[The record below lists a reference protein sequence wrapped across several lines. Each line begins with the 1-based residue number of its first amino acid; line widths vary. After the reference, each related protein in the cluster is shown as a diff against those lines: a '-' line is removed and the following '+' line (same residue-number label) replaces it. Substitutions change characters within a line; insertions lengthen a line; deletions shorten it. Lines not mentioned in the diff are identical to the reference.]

1 MPEITDAE
9 FRQFVTYQQLGTPD
23 EVRRKIDDLV
33 RDNGKQRDELRE
45 RDEKLKA
52 LPPEGAVVLTGDDA
66 KAWPTLK
73 ELGKPDEVRAKLE
86 QGEKDKAALAERDRR
101 DQVRSAAE
109 AAGFKVSVLEK
120 LPGAEGLTFEGKE
133 ETVRDA
139 AGKETKAMVAYVTG
153 SEEGATPKK
162 LADHAE
168 AAWKDFLPAL
178 QAMSDG
184 KKGGTRFP
192 DQSAGG
198 EAPKLATE
206 GGVDDAIKQ
215 MQDRASAPNA
225 LRPAAKT

>member
-1 MPEITDAE
+1 
-9 FRQFVTYQQLGTPD
+9 
-23 EVRRKIDDLV
+23 
-33 RDNGKQRDELRE
+33 
-45 RDEKLKA
+45 
-52 LPPEGAVVLTGDDA
+52 VVLTGDDA

-86 QGEKDKAALAERDRR
+86 QGEKDKAALAVRTRQ

-109 AAGFKVSVLEK
+109 AAGFKPSVLEK
-120 LPGAEGLTFEGKE
+120 LPGAEGLTFEVKE
-133 ETVRDA
+133 ETVKDA

-178 QAMSDG
+178 KQTAGDDRQQE
-184 KKGGTRFP
+184 KGGTSYP

-198 EAPKLATE
+198 ADRKHTDPVAAK
-206 GGVDDAIKQ
+206 
-215 MQDRASAPNA
+215 RASGAYS
-225 LRPAAKT
+225 L